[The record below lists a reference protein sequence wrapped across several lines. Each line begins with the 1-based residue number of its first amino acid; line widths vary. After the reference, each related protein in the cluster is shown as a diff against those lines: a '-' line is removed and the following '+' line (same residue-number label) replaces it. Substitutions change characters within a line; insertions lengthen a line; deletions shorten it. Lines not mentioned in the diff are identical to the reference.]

1 MPTRLQSAL
10 HLACRALSDML
21 KSSGAMAGATLLSRL
36 LGMVRVMIYARFMG
50 DGPIASAFVY
60 AFQIPNLFRRLLGEG
75 ALTAAFIP
83 LFKNKEKT
91 EGDKAMWHT
100 ANAVVSALVVAS
112 ALVVGLV
119 MLGLSAALMWGEFDT
134 HTRLML
140 ELLRVVFPYML
151 LVCLAAVFM
160 GMLNS
165 RGYFFI
171 PAMGATLLNVVMIAT
186 VLLVAP
192 RWGEDLGEQI
202 FALAFGVLVAGV
214 AQAAFQVPYL
224 YREGYRLRWVAPWRN
239 DSVREVVRKMI
250 PATIGVAAF
259 QFNII
264 ITQTLAFWIERASG
278 TQIVAS
284 FEYAVRLMELPQGV
298 FGVSLATFLLPTLAG
313 LAAEKQFPEFRD
325 NLRRGMG
332 YLFFVNA
339 IAAAMLMVLAEP
351 MVRLLF
357 QHGAFTADSTRRA
370 SFALMC
376 LAPSLLTYS
385 AVNVM
390 ARAFYALGDTKV
402 PMQISAVCLCLNI
415 VVLVPL
421 IFMFPKGLEA
431 GALGVANAL
440 SSLLN
445 VGLLSYALKRKMP
458 KWEIQSLLRPVAGM
472 LLAAVVAGGVA
483 WFLHGQWVANLG
495 YETVWLKIGEVFAP
509 AIVAALVY
517 WGITAAIGLREARDL
532 FALIRKNRQRINRL
546 AKRLAVFAFLRALNR
561 LNCAPQ

>member
-1 MPTRLQSAL
+1 
-10 HLACRALSDML
+10 ML

-100 ANAVVSALVVAS
+100 ANAVVSALVVIS
-112 ALVVGLV
+112 SLVIGVV

-171 PAMGATLLNVVMIAT
+171 PALGATLLNVVMIAT

-264 ITQTLAFWIERASG
+264 ITQTLAFWIERSSG

-313 LAAEKQFPEFRD
+313 LAADKQFPEFRD

-357 QHGAFTADSTRRA
+357 EHGEFTAVSTRRA

-390 ARAFYALGDTKV
+390 ARVFYALGDTKV

-415 VVLVPL
+415 VVLLPL
-421 IFMFPKGLEA
+421 IFMFPKGLQA

-458 KWEIQSLLRPVAGM
+458 KWEIKSLLRPVAGM
-472 LLAAVVAGGVA
+472 LLAAGVAGGVA
-483 WFLHGQWVANLG
+483 WFLHRQWVANLV

-532 FALIRKNRQRINRL
+532 FALIRKNQ
-546 AKRLAVFAFLRALNR
+546 AED
-561 LNCAPQ
+561 

>member
-278 TQIVAS
+278 TKIVAS

-313 LAAEKQFPEFRD
+313 LAAEKQFPEFRE

-339 IAAAMLMVLAEP
+339 IAAAMLMVLAVP

-357 QHGAFTADSTRRA
+357 EHGAFTADSTRRA

-390 ARAFYALGDTKV
+390 ARAFFALGDTKV

-415 VVLVPL
+415 VVLLPL
-421 IFMFPKGLEA
+421 IFMFPKGLQA

-483 WFLHGQWVANLG
+483 WFLHRQWVANLG

-532 FALIRKNRQRINRL
+532 FALIRKN
-546 AKRLAVFAFLRALNR
+546 
-561 LNCAPQ
+561 

>member
-100 ANAVVSALVVAS
+100 ANAVVSALVVIS
-112 ALVVGLV
+112 ALVIGLV

-192 RWGEDLGEQI
+192 RWGEDLGVQI

-214 AQAAFQVPYL
+214 AQAGFQLPYL

-264 ITQTLAFWIERASG
+264 ITQTLAFWIERSSG
-278 TQIVAS
+278 AQIVAS

-313 LAAEKQFPEFRD
+313 LAAEKQFPEFRE

-339 IAAAMLMVLAEP
+339 IAAAMLMVLAVP

-357 QHGAFTADSTRRA
+357 EHGAFTADSTRRA

-415 VVLVPL
+415 VVLLPL
-421 IFMFPKGLEA
+421 IFMFPKGLQA

-458 KWEIQSLLRPVAGM
+458 KWEIQSLLRPLAGM

-483 WFLHGQWVANLG
+483 WFLHRQWVANLG

-532 FALIRKNRQRINRL
+532 FALIRKNQ
-546 AKRLAVFAFLRALNR
+546 AED
-561 LNCAPQ
+561 

>member
-100 ANAVVSALVVAS
+100 ANAVVSALVVIS
-112 ALVVGLV
+112 ALVIGVV

-264 ITQTLAFWIERASG
+264 ITQTLAFWIERSSG
-278 TQIVAS
+278 AQIVAS

-313 LAAEKQFPEFRD
+313 LAADKQFPEFRD

-357 QHGAFTADSTRRA
+357 EYGEFTAVSTRRA

-415 VVLVPL
+415 VVLLPL
-421 IFMFPKGLEA
+421 IFMFPKGLQA

-458 KWEIQSLLRPVAGM
+458 KWEVQSLLRPLAGM
-472 LLAAVVAGGVA
+472 LLAAGVAGGVA

-532 FALIRKNRQRINRL
+532 FALIRKNQ
-546 AKRLAVFAFLRALNR
+546 AED
-561 LNCAPQ
+561 

>member
-1 MPTRLQSAL
+1 MPTRLESAL
-10 HLACRALSDML
+10 PLACRALSDML

-119 MLGLSAALMWGEFDT
+119 MLGLSAVLMWGEFDT

-165 RGYFFI
+165 RGHFFI

-192 RWGEDLGEQI
+192 RWGDDLGEQI

-239 DSVREVVRKMI
+239 DSVREVVCKMI

-264 ITQTLAFWIERASG
+264 ITQTLAFWIERSSG

-313 LAAEKQFPEFRD
+313 LAADKQFPEFRE

-415 VVLVPL
+415 VVLLPL

-458 KWEIQSLLRPVAGM
+458 KWEVQSLLRPFAGM

-532 FALIRKNRQRINRL
+532 FALIQKNQTED
-546 AKRLAVFAFLRALNR
+546 
-561 LNCAPQ
+561 

>member
-83 LFKNKEKT
+83 LFKNKETT

-100 ANAVVSALVVAS
+100 ANAVVSALVVIS
-112 ALVVGLV
+112 ALVIGVV

-214 AQAAFQVPYL
+214 AQAGFQLPYL
-224 YREGYRLRWVAPWRN
+224 YREGYRLRWVTPWRN

-264 ITQTLAFWIERASG
+264 PCICHETDNANTVGYKVQLWCGQVCGCEFFWCIWD
-278 TQIVAS
+278 
-284 FEYAVRLMELPQGV
+284 FRL
-298 FGVSLATFLLPTLAG
+298 
-313 LAAEKQFPEFRD
+313 
-325 NLRRGMG
+325 
-332 YLFFVNA
+332 
-339 IAAAMLMVLAEP
+339 
-351 MVRLLF
+351 
-357 QHGAFTADSTRRA
+357 
-370 SFALMC
+370 
-376 LAPSLLTYS
+376 
-385 AVNVM
+385 
-390 ARAFYALGDTKV
+390 
-402 PMQISAVCLCLNI
+402 
-415 VVLVPL
+415 VVV
-421 IFMFPKGLEA
+421 K
-431 GALGVANAL
+431 
-440 SSLLN
+440 
-445 VGLLSYALKRKMP
+445 K
-458 KWEIQSLLRPVAGM
+458 
-472 LLAAVVAGGVA
+472 
-483 WFLHGQWVANLG
+483 
-495 YETVWLKIGEVFAP
+495 
-509 AIVAALVY
+509 
-517 WGITAAIGLREARDL
+517 
-532 FALIRKNRQRINRL
+532 
-546 AKRLAVFAFLRALNR
+546 
-561 LNCAPQ
+561 

>member
-100 ANAVVSALVVAS
+100 ANAVVSALVVIS
-112 ALVVGLV
+112 ALVIGVV

-192 RWGEDLGEQI
+192 RWGEDLGVQI

-214 AQAAFQVPYL
+214 AQAGFQLPYL
-224 YREGYRLRWVAPWRN
+224 YREGYRLRWVTPWRN

-278 TQIVAS
+278 TKIVAS

-313 LAAEKQFPEFRD
+313 LAADKQFPEFRE

-357 QHGAFTADSTRRA
+357 EHGAFTADSTRRA

-415 VVLVPL
+415 VVLLPL
-421 IFMFPKGLEA
+421 IFMFPKGLQA

-532 FALIRKNRQRINRL
+532 FTLIRKNQ
-546 AKRLAVFAFLRALNR
+546 AED
-561 LNCAPQ
+561 

>member
-1 MPTRLQSAL
+1 MPTRLESAL

-36 LGMVRVMIYARFMG
+36 LGMVRVIIYARFMG

-119 MLGLSAALMWGEFDT
+119 MLGLSAVLMWGEFDT

-165 RGYFFI
+165 RGHFFI

-192 RWGEDLGEQI
+192 RWGDDLGEQI

-264 ITQTLAFWIERASG
+264 ITQTLAFWVERASG

-313 LAAEKQFPEFRD
+313 LAADKQFPEFRE

-390 ARAFYALGDTKV
+390 ARAFYAMGDTKV

-415 VVLVPL
+415 VVLLPL
-421 IFMFPKGLEA
+421 IFIFPKGLEA

-458 KWEIQSLLRPVAGM
+458 KWEVQSLLRPFAGM
-472 LLAAVVAGGVA
+472 LLAAVVAGVVA

-532 FALIRKNRQRINRL
+532 FALIQKKQ
-546 AKRLAVFAFLRALNR
+546 AED
-561 LNCAPQ
+561 

>member
-100 ANAVVSALVVAS
+100 ANAVVSALVVIS
-112 ALVVGLV
+112 SLVIGVV

-192 RWGEDLGEQI
+192 RWGEDLSEQI

-264 ITQTLAFWIERASG
+264 ITQTLAFWIERSSG

-339 IAAAMLMVLAEP
+339 IAAAMLMVLAVP

-357 QHGAFTADSTRRA
+357 EHGAFTADSTRRA

-390 ARAFYALGDTKV
+390 ARAFFALGDTKV

-415 VVLVPL
+415 VVLLPL
-421 IFMFPKGLEA
+421 IFMFPKGLQA

-532 FALIRKNRQRINRL
+532 FALIRKNQ
-546 AKRLAVFAFLRALNR
+546 AED
-561 LNCAPQ
+561 

>member
-100 ANAVVSALVVAS
+100 ANAVVSALVVIS
-112 ALVVGLV
+112 ALVIGVV

-264 ITQTLAFWIERASG
+264 ITQTLAFWIERSSG
-278 TQIVAS
+278 AQIVAS

-313 LAAEKQFPEFRD
+313 LAADKQFPEFRD

-357 QHGAFTADSTRRA
+357 EYGEFTAVSTRRA

-415 VVLVPL
+415 VVLLPL
-421 IFMFPKGLEA
+421 IFMFPKGLQA

-458 KWEIQSLLRPVAGM
+458 KWEIQPLLRPVAGM

-532 FALIRKNRQRINRL
+532 FALIRKNQ
-546 AKRLAVFAFLRALNR
+546 AED
-561 LNCAPQ
+561 

>member
-1 MPTRLQSAL
+1 MPTRLESAL
-10 HLACRALSDML
+10 PLACRALSDML

-119 MLGLSAALMWGEFDT
+119 MLGLSAVLMWGEFDT

-165 RGYFFI
+165 RGHFFI

-192 RWGEDLGEQI
+192 RWGDDLGEQI

-224 YREGYRLRWVAPWRN
+224 YREGYRLRWVSPWRN

-313 LAAEKQFPEFRD
+313 LAADKQFPEFRE

-390 ARAFYALGDTKV
+390 ARAFYAMGDTKV

-415 VVLVPL
+415 VLLLPL

-458 KWEIQSLLRPVAGM
+458 KWEVQSLLRPFAGM

-532 FALIRKNRQRINRL
+532 FALIQKNQTED
-546 AKRLAVFAFLRALNR
+546 
-561 LNCAPQ
+561 

>member
-83 LFKNKEKT
+83 LFKNKETT

-100 ANAVVSALVVAS
+100 ANAVVSALVVIS
-112 ALVVGLV
+112 ALVIGVV

-214 AQAAFQVPYL
+214 AQAGFQLPYL

-278 TQIVAS
+278 TKIVAS

-313 LAAEKQFPEFRD
+313 LAAEKQFPEFRE

-357 QHGAFTADSTRRA
+357 EHGAFTADSTRRA

-415 VVLVPL
+415 VVLLPL
-421 IFMFPKGLEA
+421 IFMFPKGLQA

-532 FALIRKNRQRINRL
+532 FALIRKNQ
-546 AKRLAVFAFLRALNR
+546 AED
-561 LNCAPQ
+561 

>member
-1 MPTRLQSAL
+1 MLTRLQSAL

-100 ANAVVSALVVAS
+100 ANAVVSALVVIS
-112 ALVVGLV
+112 SLVIGVV

-214 AQAAFQVPYL
+214 AQAGFQLPYL
-224 YREGYRLRWVAPWRN
+224 YREGYRLRWVTPWRN

-278 TQIVAS
+278 TKIVAS

-313 LAAEKQFPEFRD
+313 LAAEKQFPEFRE

-357 QHGAFTADSTRRA
+357 EHGAFTADSTRRA

-415 VVLVPL
+415 VVLLPL
-421 IFMFPKGLEA
+421 IFMFPKGLQA

-458 KWEIQSLLRPVAGM
+458 KWEIQSLLRPLAGM

-532 FALIRKNRQRINRL
+532 FALIRKNQ
-546 AKRLAVFAFLRALNR
+546 AED
-561 LNCAPQ
+561 

>member
-165 RGYFFI
+165 RGHFFI

-264 ITQTLAFWIERASG
+264 ITQTLAFWIERSSG

-313 LAAEKQFPEFRD
+313 LAAEKQFPEFRE

-415 VVLVPL
+415 VVLLPL

-458 KWEIQSLLRPVAGM
+458 KWEVQSLLRPLAGM
-472 LLAAVVAGGVA
+472 LLAAGVAGGVA

-509 AIVAALVY
+509 AIVAALLY
-517 WGITAAIGLREARDL
+517 WGITAAIGLREPRDL
-532 FALIRKNRQRINRL
+532 FALIRKKQ
-546 AKRLAVFAFLRALNR
+546 AAD
-561 LNCAPQ
+561 

>member
-1 MPTRLQSAL
+1 MLTRLQSAL

-100 ANAVVSALVVAS
+100 ANAVVSALVVIS
-112 ALVVGLV
+112 SLVIGVV

-192 RWGEDLGEQI
+192 RWGEDLSEQI

-214 AQAAFQVPYL
+214 AQAGFQLPYL
-224 YREGYRLRWVAPWRN
+224 YREGYRLRWVTPWRN

-278 TQIVAS
+278 TKIVAS

-313 LAAEKQFPEFRD
+313 LAADKQFPEFRD

-357 QHGAFTADSTRRA
+357 EHGAFTADSTRRA

-415 VVLVPL
+415 VVLLPL

-472 LLAAVVAGGVA
+472 LLEAVVAGGVA

-532 FALIRKNRQRINRL
+532 FALIRKNQ
-546 AKRLAVFAFLRALNR
+546 AED
-561 LNCAPQ
+561 

>member
-1 MPTRLQSAL
+1 MPTRLQSTL

-100 ANAVVSALVVAS
+100 ANAVVSALVVIS
-112 ALVVGLV
+112 SLVIGVV

-192 RWGEDLGEQI
+192 RWGDDLGEQI
-202 FALAFGVLVAGV
+202 FALALGVLVAGV
-214 AQAAFQVPYL
+214 AQAGFQVPYL

-278 TQIVAS
+278 TKIVAS

-313 LAAEKQFPEFRD
+313 LAAEKQFPEFRE

-339 IAAAMLMVLAEP
+339 IAAAMLMVLAVP

-357 QHGAFTADSTRRA
+357 EHGAFTADSTRRA

-415 VVLVPL
+415 VVLLPL
-421 IFMFPKGLEA
+421 IFMFPKGLQA

-495 YETVWLKIGEVFAP
+495 YETVWLKIGEVFVP

-532 FALIRKNRQRINRL
+532 FALIRKNQ
-546 AKRLAVFAFLRALNR
+546 AED
-561 LNCAPQ
+561 

>member
-1 MPTRLQSAL
+1 M
-10 HLACRALSDML
+10 SDML

-100 ANAVVSALVVAS
+100 ANAVVSALVVIS
-112 ALVVGLV
+112 SLVIGVV

-264 ITQTLAFWIERASG
+264 ITQTLAFWIERSSG
-278 TQIVAS
+278 AQIVAS

-313 LAAEKQFPEFRD
+313 LAADKQFPEFRD
-325 NLRRGMG
+325 NLRRGMC

-357 QHGAFTADSTRRA
+357 EHGEFTAVSTRRA

-402 PMQISAVCLCLNI
+402 PMQISAVCLCMNI
-415 VVLVPL
+415 VVLLPL
-421 IFMFPKGLEA
+421 IFMFPKGLQA

-483 WFLHGQWVANLG
+483 WFLHGQWVVNLG

-532 FALIRKNRQRINRL
+532 FALIRKNQ
-546 AKRLAVFAFLRALNR
+546 AED
-561 LNCAPQ
+561 

>member
-83 LFKNKEKT
+83 LFKNKETT

-100 ANAVVSALVVAS
+100 ANAVVSALVVIS
-112 ALVVGLV
+112 ALVIGVV

-278 TQIVAS
+278 TKIVAS

-313 LAAEKQFPEFRD
+313 LAAEKQFPEFRE

-339 IAAAMLMVLAEP
+339 IAAAMLMVLAVP

-357 QHGAFTADSTRRA
+357 EHGAFTADSTRRA

-415 VVLVPL
+415 VVLLPL
-421 IFMFPKGLEA
+421 IFMFPKGLQA

-458 KWEIQSLLRPVAGM
+458 KWEIQSLLRPLAGM

-532 FALIRKNRQRINRL
+532 FALIRKNQ
-546 AKRLAVFAFLRALNR
+546 AED
-561 LNCAPQ
+561 

>member
-1 MPTRLQSAL
+1 MPSRLESAL

-36 LGMVRVMIYARFMG
+36 LGMVRVIIYARFMG

-119 MLGLSAALMWGEFDT
+119 MLGLSAVLMWGEFDT

-165 RGYFFI
+165 RGHFFI

-192 RWGEDLGEQI
+192 RWGDDLGEQI

-264 ITQTLAFWIERASG
+264 ITQTLAFWVERASG

-313 LAAEKQFPEFRD
+313 LAADKQFPEFRE

-390 ARAFYALGDTKV
+390 ARAFYAMGDTKV

-415 VVLVPL
+415 VVLLPL
-421 IFMFPKGLEA
+421 IFIFPKGLEA

-458 KWEIQSLLRPVAGM
+458 KWEVQSLLRPFAGM

-532 FALIRKNRQRINRL
+532 FALIRKNQ
-546 AKRLAVFAFLRALNR
+546 AED
-561 LNCAPQ
+561 

>member
-100 ANAVVSALVVAS
+100 ANAVVSALVVIS
-112 ALVVGLV
+112 ALVIGVV

-192 RWGEDLGEQI
+192 RWGEDLSEQI

-264 ITQTLAFWIERASG
+264 ITQTLAFWIERSSG
-278 TQIVAS
+278 AQIVAS

-313 LAAEKQFPEFRD
+313 LAAEKQFPEFRE

-339 IAAAMLMVLAEP
+339 IAAAMLMVLAVP

-357 QHGAFTADSTRRA
+357 EHGAFTADSTRRA

-390 ARAFYALGDTKV
+390 ARAFFALGDTKV

-415 VVLVPL
+415 VVLLPL
-421 IFMFPKGLEA
+421 IFMFPKGLQA

-458 KWEIQSLLRPVAGM
+458 KWEIQSLLRPLAGM

-532 FALIRKNRQRINRL
+532 FALIRKNQ
-546 AKRLAVFAFLRALNR
+546 AED
-561 LNCAPQ
+561 

>member
-1 MPTRLQSAL
+1 MLTRLQSAL

-100 ANAVVSALVVAS
+100 ANAVVSALVVIS
-112 ALVVGLV
+112 SLVIGVV

-192 RWGEDLGEQI
+192 RWGEDLGKQI
-202 FALAFGVLVAGV
+202 FALAFGVLGAGV
-214 AQAAFQVPYL
+214 AQAGFQLPYL
-224 YREGYRLRWVAPWRN
+224 YREGYRLRWVTPWRN

-278 TQIVAS
+278 TKIVAS

-313 LAAEKQFPEFRD
+313 LAAEKQFPEFRE

-339 IAAAMLMVLAEP
+339 IAAAMLMVLAVP

-357 QHGAFTADSTRRA
+357 EHGAFTADSTRRA

-415 VVLVPL
+415 VVLLPL
-421 IFMFPKGLEA
+421 IFMFPKGLQA

-458 KWEIQSLLRPVAGM
+458 KWEIQPLLRPFAGM

-532 FALIRKNRQRINRL
+532 FALIRKNQ
-546 AKRLAVFAFLRALNR
+546 AED
-561 LNCAPQ
+561 

>member
-1 MPTRLQSAL
+1 MLTRLQSAL

-100 ANAVVSALVVAS
+100 ANAVVSALVVIS
-112 ALVVGLV
+112 SLVIGVV

-214 AQAAFQVPYL
+214 SQAGFQLPYL
-224 YREGYRLRWVAPWRN
+224 YREGYRLRWVTPWRN
-239 DSVREVVRKMI
+239 HSVREVVRKMI

-278 TQIVAS
+278 TKIVAS

-357 QHGAFTADSTRRA
+357 EHGAFTADSTRRA

-415 VVLVPL
+415 VVLLPL
-421 IFMFPKGLEA
+421 IFMFPKGLQA

-458 KWEIQSLLRPVAGM
+458 KWEIQPLLRPFAGM

-532 FALIRKNRQRINRL
+532 FALIRKNQ
-546 AKRLAVFAFLRALNR
+546 AED
-561 LNCAPQ
+561 

>member
-83 LFKNKEKT
+83 LFKNKETT

-134 HTRLML
+134 HTQLML

-278 TQIVAS
+278 TKIVAS

-313 LAAEKQFPEFRD
+313 LAAEKQFPEFRE

-357 QHGAFTADSTRRA
+357 EHGAFTADSTRRA

-415 VVLVPL
+415 VVLLPL
-421 IFMFPKGLEA
+421 IFMFPKGLAA

-458 KWEIQSLLRPVAGM
+458 KWEVQSLLRPLAGM

-532 FALIRKNRQRINRL
+532 FALIRKNQ
-546 AKRLAVFAFLRALNR
+546 AED
-561 LNCAPQ
+561 

>member
-100 ANAVVSALVVAS
+100 ANAVVSALVVIS
-112 ALVVGLV
+112 ALVIGVV

-214 AQAAFQVPYL
+214 AQAGFQLPYL
-224 YREGYRLRWVAPWRN
+224 YREGYRLRWVTPWRN

-264 ITQTLAFWIERASG
+264 ITQTLAFWIERSSG
-278 TQIVAS
+278 AQIVAS

-313 LAAEKQFPEFRD
+313 LAADKQFPEFRD

-357 QHGAFTADSTRRA
+357 EHGEFTAVSTRRA

-415 VVLVPL
+415 VVLLPL
-421 IFMFPKGLEA
+421 IFMFPKGLQA

-483 WFLHGQWVANLG
+483 WFLHRQWVANLG

-532 FALIRKNRQRINRL
+532 FALIRKNQ
-546 AKRLAVFAFLRALNR
+546 AED
-561 LNCAPQ
+561 

>member
-1 MPTRLQSAL
+1 MLTRLQSAL

-83 LFKNKEKT
+83 LFKNKETT

-100 ANAVVSALVVAS
+100 ANAVVSALVVIS
-112 ALVVGLV
+112 ALVIGVV

-214 AQAAFQVPYL
+214 AQAGFQLPYL

-278 TQIVAS
+278 TKIVAS

-313 LAAEKQFPEFRD
+313 LAAEKQFPEFRE

-339 IAAAMLMVLAEP
+339 IAAARRMVRAEP

-357 QHGAFTADSTRRA
+357 EHGAFTADSTRRA

-415 VVLVPL
+415 VVLLPL
-421 IFMFPKGLEA
+421 IFMFPKGLQA

-532 FALIRKNRQRINRL
+532 FALIRKNQ
-546 AKRLAVFAFLRALNR
+546 AED
-561 LNCAPQ
+561 

>member
-1 MPTRLQSAL
+1 MPSRLESAL

-100 ANAVVSALVVAS
+100 ANAVVSALVVIS
-112 ALVVGLV
+112 SLVIGVV
-119 MLGLSAALMWGEFDT
+119 VLGLSAALMWGEFDT

-224 YREGYRLRWVAPWRN
+224 YREGYRLRWVTPWRN

-264 ITQTLAFWIERASG
+264 ITQTLAFWIERSSG
-278 TQIVAS
+278 AQIVAS

-313 LAAEKQFPEFRD
+313 LAAEKQFPEFRE

-357 QHGAFTADSTRRA
+357 EHGEFTAVSTRRA

-402 PMQISAVCLCLNI
+402 PMQISAVCLCMNI
-415 VVLVPL
+415 VVLLPL
-421 IFMFPKGLEA
+421 IFMFPKGLQA

-458 KWEIQSLLRPVAGM
+458 KWEVQSLLRPFAGM

-532 FALIRKNRQRINRL
+532 FALIRKNQ
-546 AKRLAVFAFLRALNR
+546 AED
-561 LNCAPQ
+561 

>member
-1 MPTRLQSAL
+1 
-10 HLACRALSDML
+10 ML

-36 LGMVRVMIYARFMG
+36 LGMVRVMVYARFMG
-50 DGPIASAFVY
+50 DGAIASAFVY

-100 ANAVVSALVVAS
+100 ANAVVSALVVIS
-112 ALVVGLV
+112 ALVIGVV
-119 MLGLSAALMWGEFDT
+119 MLGLSAALMWEFDKD
-134 HTRLML
+134 TRLML

-151 LVCLAAVFM
+151 LVCLTAVFM

-214 AQAAFQVPYL
+214 AQAAFQLPYL
-224 YREGYRLRWVAPWRN
+224 FREGYRLRWVSPWRN

-264 ITQTLAFWIERASG
+264 ITQTLAFWIERASDAK
-278 TQIVAS
+278 IVAS

-313 LAAEKQFPEFRD
+313 LAADKQFSEFRD

-339 IAAAMLMVLAEP
+339 LAAAMLMVLAVP

-357 QHGAFTADSTRRA
+357 ERGAFNGDSTARA
-370 SFALMC
+370 GFALMC
-376 LAPSLLTYS
+376 LSPSLLTYS

-402 PMQISAVCLCLNI
+402 PMQISAVSLCLN
-415 VVLVPL
+415 VVLLVPL
-421 IFMFPKGLEA
+421 IFMFPKGYQA
-431 GALGVANAL
+431 GALGVANAI

-458 KWEIQSLLRPVAGM
+458 KWEIQSLLRPLGGM
-472 LLAAVVAGGVA
+472 LLAAGVAGGIA
-483 WFLHGQWVANLG
+483 WVLHGQWMEQFGN
-495 YETVWLKIGEVFAP
+495 ESVWLKIGEVFGP

-532 FALIRKNRQRINRL
+532 FALFCRG
-546 AKRLAVFAFLRALNR
+546 RAEE
-561 LNCAPQ
+561 